1 MVEEGQEPKDMCALI
16 GDKSAYDS
24 LLNGECVCLCTC
36 GRGLYTLMGWQ
47 HRVHCTIGHP
57 PYGHGAREIGGSH
70 E

>member
-36 GRGLYTLMGWQ
+36 GHRLYT
-47 HRVHCTIGHP
+47 
-57 PYGHGAREIGGSH
+57 
-70 E
+70 